1 MSQKDVH
8 TSYYA
13 IDPREVGDVVEKS
26 GKNRPCD
33 AKCGKSERFLGE
45 RATEAVATPYV
56 RSTYVLRKGLIGRVS
71 LLTGLC
77 LTHSNDRMPKWRNW
91 QTR

>member
-45 RATEAVATPYV
+45 RAKEAVATPYV
-56 RSTYVLRKGLIGRVS
+56 RSTYVLRKGLV
-71 LLTGLC
+71 LTILQ
-77 LTHSNDRMPKWRNW
+77 LTHGPASHTMPLDLHAREG
-91 QTR
+91 

>member
-56 RSTYVLRKGLIGRVS
+56 RSTYVLRKGLAFPGG
-71 LLTGLC
+71 LLTTAQLVGYLKRVTGWI
-77 LTHSNDRMPKWRNW
+77 L
-91 QTR
+91 